1 MYIMRFPSPSLTFS
15 KRTSSHI
22 LGCSASG
29 DTRQPD
35 FHGRFLQCSW
45 AMAASARPKRGTL
58 PPQFL
63 NAESDLATSH
73 HRMG

>member
-1 MYIMRFPSPSLTFS
+1 MRFPSPSLTFS

-22 LGCSASG
+22 LCSASG

-35 FHGRFLQCSW
+35 FHGRFLQYSW
-45 AMAASARPKRGTL
+45 AMAASARPWIPRFG
-58 PPQFL
+58 
-63 NAESDLATSH
+63 DLATSH